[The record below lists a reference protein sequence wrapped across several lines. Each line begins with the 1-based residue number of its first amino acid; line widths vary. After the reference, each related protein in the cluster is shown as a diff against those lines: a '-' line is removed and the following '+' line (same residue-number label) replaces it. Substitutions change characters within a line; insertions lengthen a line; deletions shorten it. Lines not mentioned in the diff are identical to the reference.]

1 MTQAELIQG
10 IRKIARG
17 KGELITEDTKILEG
31 GYFDS
36 LSTTELILAIEEW
49 LGHEIDV
56 DDLDL
61 ENFQTPKIIYEKYF
75 SKFS

>member
-1 MTQAELIQG
+1 MTQDELIQG

-36 LSTTELILAIEEW
+36 LSTVISLFLYIQ
-49 LGHEIDV
+49 V
-56 DDLDL
+56 V
-61 ENFQTPKIIYEKYF
+61 
-75 SKFS
+75 SV